1 LEAHEVALQF
11 GGTPGVLDLGRVEAA
26 INRPYSGY
34 WRPIAAK
41 AAALFE
47 AVVSN
52 HGFTDGNKR
61 TALLLTDLLLKKSNY
76 RLVAAHRH
84 EDLDLEFETLAV
96 RVASGELKLPAITEW
111 FRQRIR
117 RP

>member
-1 LEAHEVALQF
+1 
-11 GGTPGVLDLGRVEAA
+11 
-26 INRPYSGY
+26 
-34 WRPIAAK
+34 
-41 AAALFE
+41 
-47 AVVSN
+47 VVSN

-61 TALLLTDLLLKKSNY
+61 LLLTDLLLKKSNY
-76 RLVAAHRH
+76 RLVAAHR
-84 EDLDLEFETLAV
+84 LEFENLAV